1 MQASGSR
8 RSVRSFAFSLSF
20 CGLGGWFHVGPELGA
35 GSDWIHIGGQAQRF
49 AQGIHLAHR
58 LHVKRGGSLL
68 TGDLFQ
74 GLGIRRAAA
83 TECGATHNKRRGGHP
98 DPAMLQGI
106 GELLQRINHGR
117 KQ

>member
-1 MQASGSR
+1 MQARGSR
-8 RSVRSFAFSLSF
+8 RSVRSFASSLSF
-20 CGLGGWFHVGPELGA
+20 SGLGGWFHVGPELGA

-74 GLGIRRAAA
+74 GLGIWRAAA
-83 TECGATHNKRRGGHP
+83 TECGATYNKRRGGHP
-98 DPAMLQGI
+98 DPAMLQGMTQW
-106 GELLQRINHGR
+106 LQRIDHELR
-117 KQ
+117 Q